1 MNPRLKKTL
10 ASTGIF
16 FVLYLATSFVA
27 EVMVRHQPFS
37 LGQTL
42 ITISIPTILYAVL
55 FFFLTSL
62 DKKRTKQV
70 EKHSEQ

>member
-10 ASTGIF
+10 ISAGIF
-16 FVLYLATSFVA
+16 FVVYLTASFVA
-27 EVMVRHQPFS
+27 EVMIRHQPFS

-62 DKKRTKQV
+62 DKKRTNK
-70 EKHSEQ
+70 